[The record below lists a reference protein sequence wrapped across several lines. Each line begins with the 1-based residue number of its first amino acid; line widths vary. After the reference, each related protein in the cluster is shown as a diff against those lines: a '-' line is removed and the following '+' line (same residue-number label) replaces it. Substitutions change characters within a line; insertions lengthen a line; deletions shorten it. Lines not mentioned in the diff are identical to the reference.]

1 MAKAT
6 FTARWVAAVKPS
18 TQKQV
23 DYFDTKPPA
32 LGLRLAP
39 SGRKTWF
46 IMYRSGGRLRRL
58 TLGTYPALSL
68 ADAREQALSARHAV
82 ATGGDPGADKQRRNM
97 APTVEEIA
105 T

>member
-18 TQKQV
+18 TETQV

-46 IMYRSGGRLRRL
+46 IMYRSWRAPAAPHLGDVSSIEPRRC
-58 TLGTYPALSL
+58 PRA
-68 ADAREQALSARHAV
+68 
-82 ATGGDPGADKQRRNM
+82 GAECSSYRGQGW
-97 APTVEEIA
+97 
-105 T
+105 